1 MADKTGRN
9 NFDNQINNYLGFLQN
24 EYATAAI
31 SLFLILYAGVIA
43 PKLPPNVLRWFD
55 NWIVQIALFFVIV
68 YISNKNATIALIA
81 AIAVLVT
88 LMVANNQI
96 VLKTHNDAVTAE
108 KFCSSCNGCDN
119 DDDENGE
126 PSTYG
131 RVDNVLPPRRSQ
143 SEVVGVMDE
152 HILNHDES
160 VAGME
165 HAVIGGATT
174 SRGGPKMPS
183 KMEPDYPSHRHY
195 AETEGESGN
204 GRISGVKQSE
214 IESEEVG
221 SFLDESRS
229 AESENASPEHNGMAP
244 EHEVELRA
252 GHEVELRAEHEVEL
266 RAEREV
272 EHEVEHESRG
282 SSITSAEEIV
292 HASVEQVTSEVEHRT
307 GVEVSPETRKSVL
320 SEVKY
325 RVANLARRGRAL
337 TNFDVISVC
346 REVYRRKH

>member
-43 PKLPPNVLRWFD
+43 PKLPPNVLSWFD

-119 DDDENGE
+119 DDDE
-126 PSTYG
+126 S
-131 RVDNVLPPRRSQ
+131 VDPPYPGGNVLPPRRSQ

-195 AETEGESGN
+195 AETEGESRN

-244 EHEVELRA
+244 
-252 GHEVELRAEHEVEL
+252 EHEVEL

-307 GVEVSPETRKSVL
+307 GVEVSPETQKSVL

-325 RVANLARRGRAL
+325 RVANLARRGRPL
-337 TNFDVISVC
+337 TDFDVISVC

>member
-96 VLKTHNDAVTAE
+96 VLKTHNDSVTAE

-131 RVDNVLPPRRSQ
+131 RSEPPYPGGNVLPSRRLQ
-143 SEVVGVMDE
+143 SEVAGVMDE
-152 HILNHDES
+152 HIVEHDES

-195 AETEGESGN
+195 AETEGESRN
-204 GRISGVKQSE
+204 GRISGIKQSE
-214 IESEEVG
+214 MESEEVG

-244 EHEVELRA
+244 EHEVELR
-252 GHEVELRAEHEVEL
+252 VEHRAEHD
-266 RAEREV
+266 V

-307 GVEVSPETRKSVL
+307 GVEVSPETQKSVL

-325 RVANLARRGRAL
+325 RVANLVRRGRVL
-337 TNFDVISVC
+337 TDFDVISVC